1 MQEENQGGNAASI
14 RPDQIH
20 TRRKIPRGEIYGRGT
35 RQSSGSEN
43 PKSNKY
49 METRAPQ
56 DIPKKALDRKIKIML
71 LNSLIRCTVIYGMR
85 TRDLP
90 RHMVGKMEIY
100 MFKQIGAM
108 INPNWKT
115 EAWYPGKNQL
125 YKELQQSTMKSWLS
139 KTQILT
145 MLTQT
150 QDNQMIHPID
160 CKAMLIPRIKL
171 QQQRKR
177 RNHAILEQ
185 PNIGK

>member
-115 EAWYPGKNQL
+115 EAWYPEEHTLPRNTAVGDELMAQQNANRDNDDANARQPSDTH
-125 YKELQQSTMKSWLS
+125 KE
-139 KTQILT
+139 
-145 MLTQT
+145 
-150 QDNQMIHPID
+150 P
-160 CKAMLIPRIKL
+160 
-171 QQQRKR
+171 
-177 RNHAILEQ
+177 
-185 PNIGK
+185 